1 MVAKKKSPKSAPA
14 DDKPEKEEAGQA
26 AEEKW
31 LIVPSNPID
40 GGNDIG
46 VGIRIKPVMIF
57 GPADDG
63 DTPPT
68 AAKIEL
74 KWNDKSIAAIDLP
87 KAALDMIKG
96 QAIQISTRIKI
107 AAKPKEVVEG
117 ALNAVLTVVPPRKH
131 PIPPQT
137 AKLKITGNENPSM
150 NNGQMV
156 LQVQPV
162 KSTLKGSDMILA
174 RSLAPSPQ
182 LKENR
187 LREIS
192 GALSSLPG
200 GSPTTFITMT
210 VAAPQLLSD
219 DVFLAFNFTPIRPGT
234 LEVSWSYD
242 DGKGGTQR
250 LSATAF
256 LPTQTN
262 S

>member
-1 MVAKKKSPKSAPA
+1 MAAKKNSPKPAPA
-14 DDKPEKEEAGQA
+14 DEKPKKVETDKP

-31 LIVPSNPID
+31 LLVPSNPID
-40 GGNDIG
+40 GGNDVA
-46 VGIRIKPVMIF
+46 VGIRIKSAMLP
-57 GPADDG
+57 GSAG
-63 DTPPT
+63 GATPLT
-68 AAKIEL
+68 EAKIEL
-74 KWNDKSIAAIDLP
+74 KWKDASIATIALP
-87 KAALDMIKG
+87 KPALDMIGKG
-96 QAIQISTRIKI
+96 EPIQVSTRIKI
-107 AAKPKEVVEG
+107 AAKPKELVKG
-117 ALNAVLTVVPPRKH
+117 PLKAILTAAGH
-131 PIPPQT
+131 TTEET
-137 AKLKITGNENPSM
+137 ADVQITGNDNASM

-156 LQVQPV
+156 LQVQTA
-162 KSTLKGSDMILA
+162 KSILKDSDLILA

-182 LKENR
+182 LKENK
-187 LREIS
+187 LRQIS

-234 LEVSWSYD
+234 LEVAWSYD

-256 LPTQTN
+256 LPVQTN